1 MLKEKIQELR
11 SEITKRQ
18 TAINTKIKEAHQ
30 RAEEDKLEEAKTIKD
45 EITSL
50 KAEIE
55 TMTEKLKEL
64 EELAGMEAEE
74 ITEGAREGKTGEER
88 SFPLGTPQVRLD
100 KGIEEQR
107 RSFETFL
114 RTRGEVRDGLTT
126 EGAAAIIPIEVI
138 TTPQKTPEDIVD
150 LVEFV
155 NKVNVTAASGSYP
168 VLENTETELVS
179 VAELEKN
186 PELANPKFNKID
198 WKVETYR
205 GQLAISQ
212 ESIDDSGVDLTALV
226 ADHLQQVKRNTR
238 NTKIAGVLKTFTA
251 KTVTGTDDI
260 KKILNVDLKQAY
272 ARNVLSTS
280 SAFQFLDT
288 LKDKNG
294 QYILQS
300 NISSPSG
307 KTLFGSQIKVVDDT
321 LLGKKAGD
329 MNMFIGD
336 LKRAAFFA
344 NRVDV
349 VAKWVENAVYGQVL
363 SLAIRFDVKQAD
375 KNAGFYVTIKPPVE
389 TGATE

>member
-64 EELAGMEAEE
+64 EELAGMKAEE
-74 ITEGAREGKTGEER
+74 ITEAGQAGTDEQR
-88 SFPLGTPQVRLD
+88 SLPLVTPHVRLD

-126 EGAAAIIPIEVI
+126 EGAAAVIPIEVI

-155 NKVNVTAASGSYP
+155 NKVNVTAPSGSYP

-186 PELANPKFNKID
+186 PELANPKFNNIE

-212 ESIDDSGVDLTALV
+212 ESIDDAGVDLTALV

-272 ARNVLSTS
+272 ARNVLATS

-307 KTLFGSQIKVVDDT
+307 KALIGNSIKVVDDK
-321 LLGKKAGD
+321 LLGKKDGD
-329 MNMFIGD
+329 MIMFIGD
-336 LKRAAFFA
+336 LKRAVLFA
-344 NRVDV
+344 NRVEV

>member
-1 MLKEKIQELR
+1 MLREKIQELR

-30 RAEEDKLEEAKTIKD
+30 RAEEDKLDEAKTIKD

-64 EELAGMEAEE
+64 EELAGMETEE
-74 ITEGAREGKTGEER
+74 ITEGARGVKTGEER
-88 SFPLGTPQVRLD
+88 SLQLSTPQVRLD

-126 EGAAAIIPIEVI
+126 EGAAAVIPIEVI

-150 LVEFV
+150 LAEFV
-155 NKVNVTAASGSYP
+155 NKVNVTAPSGSYP

-186 PELANPKFNKID
+186 PELANPKFNNIE

-212 ESIDDSGVDLTALV
+212 ESIDDAGVDLTALV

-251 KTVTGTDDI
+251 
-260 KKILNVDLKQAY
+260 
-272 ARNVLSTS
+272 
-280 SAFQFLDT
+280 
-288 LKDKNG
+288 
-294 QYILQS
+294 
-300 NISSPSG
+300 
-307 KTLFGSQIKVVDDT
+307 
-321 LLGKKAGD
+321 
-329 MNMFIGD
+329 
-336 LKRAAFFA
+336 
-344 NRVDV
+344 
-349 VAKWVENAVYGQVL
+349 
-363 SLAIRFDVKQAD
+363 
-375 KNAGFYVTIKPPVE
+375 
-389 TGATE
+389 